1 MIQYP
6 IFRYFIHDCF
16 FSFFT
21 VFKPFGFMTM
31 FSMEILSLE
40 IEREGADEYPN
51 QIIQIALRTSF

>member
-1 MIQYP
+1 
-6 IFRYFIHDCF
+6 
-16 FSFFT
+16 
-21 VFKPFGFMTM
+21 MTM